1 MRMSTIIGGVASSA
15 VIVAMAV
22 VYLTADEAKAAV
34 EPKEI
39 VYIERVVERIVHV
52 PVPMQP
58 RPDTKAVF
66 AEISKEERHCLA
78 LNVYFESR
86 GESKVGQ
93 EFVGWVTLNRVM
105 NSDFPDTI
113 CAVVW
118 EDQQFSWT
126 HDGKSDRPK
135 DKPAWA
141 TAQAIAGEV
150 VQAYGVERDPTEGA
164 TYFHA
169 TTVNPNWAKGFERVV
184 RIDNHIFYVDKG

>member
-1 MRMSTIIGGVASSA
+1 MRMIHILGGVASSA

-34 EPKEI
+34 EPKEV
-39 VYIERVVERIVHV
+39 VYIDRVVERIVHV

-58 RPDTKAVF
+58 RPDPEAIF
-66 AEISKEERHCLA
+66 AEVSKEERHCLA

-105 NSDFPDTI
+105 DSDFPDTI

-135 DKPAWA
+135 DQAAWA
-141 TAQAIAGEV
+141 TAQVVAEEV
-150 VQAYGVERDPTEGA
+150 LQSYGVERDPTEGA

-169 TTVNPNWAKGFERVV
+169 TSVKPTWAKSFERVV
-184 RIDNHIFYVDKG
+184 RIDNHIFYTDRG

>member
-1 MRMSTIIGGVASSA
+1 MSTIIGGVASSA

-34 EPKEI
+34 EPKEV
-39 VYIERVVERIVHV
+39 VYIDRVVERIVHV

-58 RPDTKAVF
+58 RPDPEAIF
-66 AEISKEERHCLA
+66 AEVSKEERHCLA

-105 NSDFPDTI
+105 DSDFPDTI

-135 DKPAWA
+135 DQAAWA
-141 TAQAIAGEV
+141 TAQVVAEEV
-150 VQAYGVERDPTEGA
+150 LQSYGVERDPTEGA

-169 TTVNPNWAKGFERVV
+169 ASVKPTWAKSFERVV
-184 RIDNHIFYVDKG
+184 RIDNHIFYTDRG

>member
-34 EPKEI
+34 EPKEV
-39 VYIERVVERIVHV
+39 VYIDRVVERIVHV

-58 RPDTKAVF
+58 RPDPEAIF
-66 AEISKEERHCLA
+66 AEVSKEDRHCLA

-105 NSDFPDTI
+105 DSDFPDTI

-135 DKPAWA
+135 DQAAWA
-141 TAQAIAGEV
+141 TAQVVAEEV
-150 VQAYGVERDPTEGA
+150 LQSYGVERDPTEGA

-169 TTVNPNWAKGFERVV
+169 ASVKPTWAKSFERVV
-184 RIDNHIFYVDKG
+184 RIDNHIFYTDRG

>member
-1 MRMSTIIGGVASSA
+1 MSTIIGGVASSA

-34 EPKEI
+34 EPKEV
-39 VYIERVVERIVHV
+39 VYIDRVVERIVHV

-58 RPDTKAVF
+58 RPDPEAIF
-66 AEISKEERHCLA
+66 AEVSKEDRHCLA

-105 NSDFPDTI
+105 DSDFPDTI

-135 DKPAWA
+135 DQAAWA
-141 TAQAIAGEV
+141 TAQVVAEEV
-150 VQAYGVERDPTEGA
+150 LQSYGVERDPTEGA

-169 TTVNPNWAKGFERVV
+169 ASVKPTWAKSFERVV
-184 RIDNHIFYVDKG
+184 RIDNHIFYTDRG